1 MGARATGGAREGLY
15 CQYVHLGTRG
25 SSHRIFLSVFG
36 VLSGKGA
43 SSISEVSIPINV
55 KFTMKILEIYYG
67 GINESL
73 PEEIF
78 VVSENKHTT
87 TETE

>member
-1 MGARATGGAREGLY
+1 
-15 CQYVHLGTRG
+15 
-25 SSHRIFLSVFG
+25 
-36 VLSGKGA
+36 
-43 SSISEVSIPINV
+43 
-55 KFTMKILEIYYG
+55 MKILEIYYG